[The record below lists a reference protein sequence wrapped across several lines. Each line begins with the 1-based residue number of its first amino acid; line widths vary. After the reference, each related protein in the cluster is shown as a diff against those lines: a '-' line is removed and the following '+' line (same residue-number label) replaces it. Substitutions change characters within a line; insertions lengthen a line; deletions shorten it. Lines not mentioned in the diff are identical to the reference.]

1 MTEFNIDNELLLSL
15 ADIIKSVIP
24 LFAAIMAS
32 YLTYRFSKKDKIRDH
47 LFTYKVKAYSSMA
60 QGILVIQKDI
70 ISLLNDVKFKQ
81 NRKDFLKSLTQI
93 LLEFNQIS
101 NENLLFIS
109 KNIKGDLAKIEIAII
124 DAFGGSSQ
132 DITVLEDDNLEERY
146 HRIFNECNNFIKS
159 LQNDLE
165 IYRLNKN
172 SKF

>member
-24 LFAAIMAS
+24 LFAAIIAS

-81 NRKDFLKSLTQI
+81 NRQDYLKSPTQI
-93 LLEFNQIS
+93 LTEFNQIS

-109 KNIKGDLAKIEIAII
+109 KNIKGDLAKIEIAIM
-124 DAFGGSSQ
+124 DAFGGSLQ
-132 DITVLEDDNLEERY
+132 GLTGLEDDNLEERY
-146 HRIFNECNNFIKS
+146 QRVFNECNDFIKS